1 MLLYIATT
9 IHYAFVIYTLF
20 LLVRII
26 GSWFPSFSRHKFM
39 HFVAFY
45 TDPYLNLFRKIIPP
59 IGGTLD
65 LSPLLAFF
73 ALQIL
78 EKMIMYLLS
87 YFSYPG

>member
-1 MLLYIATT
+1 MIYYLYQV
-9 IHYAFVIYTLF
+9 IHWVFFVYTGF

-26 GSWFPSFSRHKFM
+26 GSWFPSFAHHQIMRFL
-39 HFVAFY
+39 AFY

-73 ALQIL
+73 ALQIM
-78 EKMIMYLLS
+78 EKILL
-87 YFSYPG
+87 FILVRL